1 MFEKLKAQRAE
12 LMAAANQM
20 IEDGDIDGANA
31 KMDEIKALDDKINAL
46 LVAKKNADA
55 LSNAAPAVDI
65 CGESTVPVGTS
76 AEGSIDLGLMGTDNG
91 TENDAAER
99 KYENAWAK
107 WAVKPETMSV
117 EDVAVMKAYN
127 AAFTTTTTSAVI
139 VACHAKRKKLS
150 GKTQKILFKM
160 TFGYILKGIFLSM

>member
-65 CGESTVPVGTS
+65 CGESTIPVGTS
-76 AEGSIDLGLMGTDNG
+76 AEGSIDLGLMGTDDG

-99 KYENAWAK
+99 RYENA
-107 WAVKPETMSV
+107 
-117 EDVAVMKAYN
+117 
-127 AAFTTTTTSAVI
+127 
-139 VACHAKRKKLS
+139 
-150 GKTQKILFKM
+150 
-160 TFGYILKGIFLSM
+160 

>member
-65 CGESTVPVGTS
+65 SGENTILAGTS
-76 AEGSIDLGLMGTDNG
+76 AEGGIYLGLMDTDND
-91 TENDAAER
+91 TANDAAER
-99 KYENAWAK
+99 KYEKAWAK
-107 WAVKPETMSV
+107 
-117 EDVAVMKAYN
+117 
-127 AAFTTTTTSAVI
+127 
-139 VACHAKRKKLS
+139 
-150 GKTQKILFKM
+150 
-160 TFGYILKGIFLSM
+160 